1 MSTDVDDK
9 ITQTLLRAAATAD
22 VDKAAMRSFLITT
35 ARPPRRNVVMPFRAV
50 TVAAGA
56 LVVASAIALAVLVGS
71 RSSDEPAVPADVSVP
86 VASIDSDGLPRLLPG
101 YLPDG
106 FEITQSLRD
115 PGGTASA
122 SPRTVIVGRV
132 GAD

>member
-9 ITQTLLRAAATAD
+9 IKQTLLRAAATAP

-35 ARPPRRNVVMPFRAV
+35 ARPARRNVAMPFRGV
-50 TVAAGA
+50 TLAAGA
-56 LVVASAIALAVLVGS
+56 LVMVSAIALAVLVAS

-86 VASIDSDGLPRLLPG
+86 VASIDPDGLPRLLPG

-106 FEITQSLRD
+106 FEITQSWRD
-115 PGGTASA
+115 PGGSASA
-122 SPRTVIVGRV
+122 SPWTVILG
-132 GAD
+132 